1 MRLRTSSSH
10 EEGGQR
16 YWSIL
21 TKSFKGSRGVLKE
34 LLTVEVETIARPG
47 GGFEFVEKEGTQKRW
62 SADMVLLALGFNG
75 PERDTLV
82 AQLQIDL
89 DPLGCIATDDN
100 YMTNIKGVF
109 AAGDA
114 RRGQSLI
121 VWAIS
126 EGRETARHIDIYLT
140 GASDLPSK
148 GPGDLPRA

>member
-21 TKSFKGSRGVLKE
+21 TKSFEGSRGFLKE
-34 LLTVEVETIARPG
+34 LLTVEVEAIAREK
-47 GGFEFVEKEGTQKRW
+47 GGFDFKEKEGTLKRW
-62 SADMVLLALGFNG
+62 PADMVLLALGFSG
-75 PERDTLV
+75 PESHTLV
-82 AQLQIDL
+82 AQLQIEL

-100 YMTNIKGVF
+100 YMTNIEGVF

-126 EGRETARHIDIYLT
+126 EGRETARNIDIHLT
-140 GASDLPSK
+140 GVSDLPSK
-148 GPGDLPRA
+148 GPGDLPRV